1 MNCMKEV
8 AKLLDVELG
17 EKFKIN
23 CDGDISSDEYYI
35 DETSIHEVCDESVN
49 DYCCPLLI
57 ALLNGSDTVVKLPK
71 AILSDAEKKYLSAV
85 IKPFRDRVRIIYKF
99 HYTYSSSENIVIS
112 IKDDNNVFLPG
123 FETGTMYKGMELEK
137 AYTLEELGL

>member
-1 MNCMKEV
+1 MNYMADV
-8 AKLLDVELG
+8 AKLLGLELG

-23 CDGDISSDEYYI
+23 SAGDLSSDEYYI

-49 DYCCPLLI
+49 DYCYPLLI
-57 ALLNGSDTVVKLPK
+57 ALLNGNDTVVKLPK
-71 AILSDAEKKYLSAV
+71 AILTDKEKEYLSAV

-112 IKDDNNVFLPG
+112 IKDDNNIFLPG

>member
-1 MNCMKEV
+1 MNHMEQV
-8 AKLLDVELG
+8 AELLGVELG

-23 CDGDISSDEYYI
+23 YADNISSSEYYI

-49 DYCCPLLI
+49 DYCWPLLI

-71 AILSDAEKKYLSAV
+71 AILNDAEKKYLSAV
-85 IKPFRDRVRIIYKF
+85 IKPFRDRIRIIYKF